1 MFSGGEWAQ
10 AWERERVRHTHSH
23 CGRDMALEPP
33 AVTQGVTQRS
43 QGFLQPGS
51 CHPQRRGGSP
61 ALLDTPLCPHPLAH
75 AVPPVRALR
84 GEAPGLPR
92 DPACPFTHLQDA
104 DLARLLSSGSFGN
117 LENLSLAFTNVTS
130 ACAEHLIKL
139 PSLKQLNLWSTQ
151 VRAACPL
158 HPPPCLP
165 CTPAPGLPC
174 TVLHG
179 RLSAQDPWV
188 QPLDPH
194 APLQPSTHTPAGSQA
209 RGGLGPVKPSGLS
222 HSWSC
227 RAQSRDV
234 PGRAWGS

>member
-23 CGRDMALEPP
+23 CGRDMASEPP
-33 AVTQGVTQRS
+33 VLTQGVTQRS

-61 ALLDTPLCPHPLAH
+61 ALTDTPLRPNPLAH
-75 AVPPVRALR
+75 TVPPVRALR
-84 GEAPGLPR
+84 GEAPGLPQ
-92 DPACPFTHLQDA
+92 DPAYPFTHLQDA

-151 VRAACPL
+151 VCMACPL
-158 HPPPCLP
+158 RPPPCLP
-165 CTPAPGLPC
+165 CTI
-174 TVLHG
+174 LHG
-179 RLSAQDPWV
+179 RLLPRTRGSSRSIPM
-188 QPLDPH
+188 PLCSP
-194 APLQPSTHTPAGSQA
+194 APTPRQ
-209 RGGLGPVKPSGLS
+209 GPRPEEG
-222 HSWSC
+222 
-227 RAQSRDV
+227 
-234 PGRAWGS
+234 

>member
-1 MFSGGEWAQ
+1 
-10 AWERERVRHTHSH
+10 
-23 CGRDMALEPP
+23 MASEPP
-33 AVTQGVTQRS
+33 VLTQGVTQRS

-61 ALLDTPLCPHPLAH
+61 ALTDTPLRPNPLAH
-75 AVPPVRALR
+75 TVPPVRALR
-84 GEAPGLPR
+84 GEAPGLPQ
-92 DPACPFTHLQDA
+92 DPAYPFTHLQDA

-151 VRAACPL
+151 VCNGLSTAPSSVPAL
-158 HPPPCLP
+158 HHPPR
-165 CTPAPGLPC
+165 PA
-174 TVLHG
+174 
-179 RLSAQDPWV
+179 SAQDPWV

-209 RGGLGPVKPSGLS
+209 RGGLGPVKPSGPS

-227 RAQSRDV
+227 RGPEQGRAGWSLGELTRV
-234 PGRAWGS
+234 SGPRPGALQAAWGSPPGGDERAA